1 MVEAGY
7 VTGRGISAGYRPMLG
22 RLPWLAF
29 VRRSFAFFF
38 LVFLDT
44 RRSG

>member
-1 MVEAGY
+1 MVRAGAA
-7 VTGRGISAGYRPMLG
+7 TGEGTTERQRPMLG
-22 RLPWLAF
+22 RLPWFAF

-44 RRSG
+44 RRTG